1 MRTVRRAVLFC
12 LSSGVLVLLAF
23 AAPLFAGERTVYFLH
38 VEGTIGV
45 SMENHVVSRLKEA
58 ADSGTSLVVL
68 ELDTPGG
75 LVSSLRAIVSAILES
90 PVPVVVWVAPEG
102 ARAASAGAFLLQAAH
117 VAAMAPGTNV
127 GAAHPVTAGGK
138 DVPDK
143 EMNRKVLN
151 DLSAYMR
158 SLAQM
163 RGRNPAAAE
172 RMVTESRSL
181 TTEEAMRE
189 GLLDVVASDRQDLL
203 SALRG
208 RTVSVRGKEQVLDI
222 SSPEI
227 VERGMTLRE
236 RLLQFLS
243 SPDIA
248 YLFLM
253 AGVLAIFLE
262 IMSPGGFVLGTSG
275 AVLVLLGA
283 FGLRVLPFNWA
294 GILLLLVGV
303 GVMLLDI
310 LVGGV
315 GVLSLFG
322 LAAIVTGGL
331 VVFRAPGG
339 ELLRVP
345 LDLIVGMS
353 VGMGVFFLLV
363 VFLVVRSLKRKPE
376 SGMEGMTGE
385 TAVVVEPLDPS
396 GLVKCRGELWV
407 AEVGEGIRVE
417 AGRMVR
423 IERFRGMTLL
433 VIPEENKGGGKE

>member
-1 MRTVRRAVLFC
+1 MCRARCVRTVFCLLGMLIVLF
-12 LSSGVLVLLAF
+12 S
-23 AAPLFAGERTVYFLH
+23 PLPASASEQTVVFLRL
-38 VEGTIGV
+38 EGTVGV
-45 SMENHVVSRLKEA
+45 SMENHVIPQLKEA
-58 ADSGTSLVVL
+58 ADEGAALVVC

-163 RGRNPAAAE
+163 RKRNPDAAE

-181 TTEEAMRE
+181 TTEEAMKE

-203 SALRG
+203 SALKG
-208 RTVSVRGKEQVLDI
+208 RTVLVRGREHVLDL
-222 SSPEI
+222 SSPQI
-227 VERGMTLRE
+227 RERRMTVRE

-253 AGVLAIFLE
+253 AGVLAIFFE
-262 IMSPGGFVLGTSG
+262 IMSPGGFVLGTAG

-303 GVMLLDI
+303 GVMVLDI
-310 LVGGV
+310 LVGGI
-315 GVLSLFG
+315 GILSLFG
-322 LAAIVTGGL
+322 LAAIVTGSL
-331 VVFRAPGG
+331 VVFRAPDG
-339 ELLRVP
+339 ELLSAP

-353 VGMGVFFLLV
+353 VGMGIFFLIV

-376 SGMEGMTGE
+376 SGMEGMIDEAATVFE
-385 TAVVVEPLDPS
+385 ALDPS
-396 GLVKCRGELWV
+396 GLVKCRGELWT
-407 AEVGEGIRVE
+407 AETETGEHLK
-417 AGRMVR
+417 AGASVR
-423 IERFRGMTLL
+423 IVRFRGMTL
-433 VIPEENKGGGKE
+433 VVRPDEKEGK